1 MANRNKLARTQAVKV
16 VKQEEFIKLYN
27 TYEMQTMY
35 IYKLETEL
43 TKKGLT
49 KDDLQK
55 IYDGA
60 IEEWKTK
67 KSQNVKVVEK
77 KEQKE

>member
-1 MANRNKLARTQAVKV
+1 MANRNKLKKTREIKV
-16 VKQEEFIKLYN
+16 VKQEEFKKLYN

-49 KDDLQK
+49 KEDLQK

-60 IEEWKTK
+60 VEEWK
-67 KSQNVKVVEK
+67 EK
-77 KEQKE
+77 KLKKN

>member
-1 MANRNKLARTQAVKV
+1 MANRNKLARTQDVKV